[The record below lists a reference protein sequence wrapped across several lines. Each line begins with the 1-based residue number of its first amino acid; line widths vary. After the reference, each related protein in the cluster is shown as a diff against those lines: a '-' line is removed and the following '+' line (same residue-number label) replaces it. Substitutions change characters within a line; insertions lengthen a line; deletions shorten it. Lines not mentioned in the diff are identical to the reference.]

1 MRLAEVRRGVGGAV
15 MHNLIPDR
23 ALARARELQDTGMPC
38 FQARCQAA
46 NELGCSVGD
55 VNTAYA
61 REGIKLRAAKEQH
74 DKEVFEAKRGKPVP
88 QKPSQQIEMFAMFNY
103 PD

>member
-1 MRLAEVRRGVGGAV
+1 MCNRVS
-15 MHNLIPDR
+15 DR
-23 ALARARELQDTGMPC
+23 ALTRARELQNTGMPC

-55 VNTAYA
+55 INKAYA
-61 REGIKLRAAKEQH
+61 REGVKLRAAKEQH
-74 DKEVFEAKRGKPVP
+74 DREVFEAKHGKHVP